1 MPNTPVIMEKK
12 YGYGERKKKTL
23 KITAVDNCDLDGCL
37 ALFQKWFLTLEADSN
52 ASKMTL
58 GINKTAKNNIQHA

>member
-1 MPNTPVIMEKK
+1 MQIW
-12 YGYGERKKKTL
+12 GKKTKPV

-37 ALFQKWFLTLEADSN
+37 ALFQKLFLTVEADSN